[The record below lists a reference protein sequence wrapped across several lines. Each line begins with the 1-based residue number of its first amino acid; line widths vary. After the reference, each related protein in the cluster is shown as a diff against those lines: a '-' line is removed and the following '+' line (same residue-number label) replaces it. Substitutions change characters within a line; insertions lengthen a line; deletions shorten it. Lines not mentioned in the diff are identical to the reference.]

1 MRSRFFGASSYDDEP
16 TDDEPVDLSGF
27 ITSDISG
34 HQPNPVVVE
43 RKRGSGLGNAGASQA
58 TPPPP
63 MSSIGYTLPPVESAA
78 ANEGSPFNP
87 LWANDNAAFGK
98 PYIPVGT
105 KITGVLLTTAGVSS
119 MIASRSLF
127 KGLPGKLA
135 TGGLAL
141 YLHPSLGWS
150 HGAID
155 KNSWVSGRH
164 PITQVG
170 IKGVTHLVGGVVFYQ
185 IWKRTS
191 TKE

>member
-1 MRSRFFGASSYDDEP
+1 MRARFFGATSYDDEI

-27 ITSDISG
+27 IGSDMSG

-43 RKRGSGLGNAGASQA
+43 RKRGNGLGNAGATQA

-63 MSSIGYTLPPVESAA
+63 MSSIGYTLPQVESAS
-78 ANEGSPFNP
+78 ANEGSSFNP
-87 LWANDNAAFGK
+87 LWANDNSSFGK
-98 PYIPVGT
+98 PYITVGT

-127 KGLPGKLA
+127 KGLPGKMTA
-135 TGGLAL
+135 GGLAL

-155 KNSWVSGRH
+155 KNSFVDNRG
-164 PITQVG
+164 PIGQVVL
-170 IKGVTHLVGGVVFYQ
+170 KGAIHVVGAGAFYA
-185 IWKRTS
+185 IWKKTS
-191 TKE
+191 R